1 MVEAGFLALI
11 SSWPL
16 NDSYMTKVKIDL
28 HNHSEGSYDGK
39 EPVELMVEHVE
50 DIELDGFA
58 VTDHDEID
66 ESLKAV
72 EIAEDYDTIVISGE
86 EVSTSDGHLLAIGI
100 KEKIEPG
107 KPFMETVEEIR
118 EKGGAAVVPH
128 PFQKTRHGVS
138 KKKIEDID
146 AVEAYNSWIFT
157 GLQNKRARRFADANG
172 YPKVAGSDA
181 HTLGLIGRAYAV
193 IDIDKPKDEI
203 NEQDIID
210 ALKSG
215 DVSMEGSR
223 APIHRAAYH
232 YLKAS
237 IRKTAY
243 FTSKFLE
250 ELNPKL
256 ERYNRPLKEMVDKSP
271 VN

>member
-1 MVEAGFLALI
+1 
-11 SSWPL
+11 
-16 NDSYMTKVKIDL
+16 MTKVKIDL
-28 HNHSEGSYDGK
+28 HTHSEGSYDGK
-39 EPVELMVEHVE
+39 EPVDLMVEHVE

-58 VTDHDEID
+58 ITDHDEIE
-66 ESLKAV
+66 ESIKASK
-72 EIAEDYDTIVISGE
+72 IAEDHDTIVITGE
-86 EVSTSDGHLLAIGI
+86 EVSTADGHLLAIGI

-107 KPFMETVEEIR
+107 NPFMETVKEIR
-118 EKGGAAVVPH
+118 QRGGAAVVPH

-157 GLQNKRARRFADANG
+157 GLQNKRARRFAESNS

-193 IDIDKPKDEI
+193 IDIDKPK
-203 NEQDIID
+203 EQIKEKDIVK

-223 APIHRAAYH
+223 APIHRATYH
-232 YLKAS
+232 YMKAS

-256 ERYNRPLKEMVDKSP
+256 KRYNRPLRELYGRSLY
-271 VN
+271 N